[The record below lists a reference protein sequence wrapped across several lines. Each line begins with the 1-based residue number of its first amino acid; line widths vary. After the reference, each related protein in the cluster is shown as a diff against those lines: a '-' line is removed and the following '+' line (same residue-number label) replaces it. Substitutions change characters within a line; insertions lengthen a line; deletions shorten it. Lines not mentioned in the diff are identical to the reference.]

1 MSAIAL
7 QAVRTDLRH
16 AISAIQSE
24 WSPRERQRRQR
35 LAGLRQQ
42 RLAQMLSPLQRAEAF
57 PCFCDMDE
65 SEHYSHATR
74 GSSPRRSQRFVLVE
88 G

>member
-1 MSAIAL
+1 MSAIEL
-7 QAVRTDLRH
+7 QTVRTDLRH

-42 RLAQMLSPLQRAEAF
+42 RLALLLSPLRRVEAF
-57 PCFCDMDE
+57 PCICDMDDRDR
-65 SEHYSHATR
+65 SRIAAR
-74 GSSPRRSQRFVLVE
+74 GDSPPRLQRFVLVE

>member
-1 MSAIAL
+1 MSAIEL

-24 WSPRERQRRQR
+24 WSPRERQRRQK

-42 RLAQMLSPLQRAEAF
+42 RLAQMLSPLSRAEAF
-57 PCFCDMDE
+57 PCVCDTDE
-65 SEHYSHATR
+65 SERDSPVTR
-74 GSSPRRSQRFVLVE
+74 GRSPRRSQRFVLVE